1 MKPLNLL
8 ASCIAALSLAACS
21 SSGGSSPGVAGNAN
35 PGTGGGNIGTS
46 PGGGGNGSTTP
57 AIPGSRDNEIP
68 TGPGAGN
75 ANPGTGGGNIG
86 TSPVGGGNGST
97 TPAIPG
103 SRDNEIPTGPGA
115 GNANPGTGGGNIGT
129 SPVGGGNG
137 STTPAIPGSRDN
149 EIPTGPG
156 AGNANPTPTD
166 PTPTPDP
173 DLSDVQ
179 GNLLRT
185 LTGKESDSADIKFNK
200 IHSYLQSDNINTVLL
215 DGEKIT
221 LIPACYFSGQGCVA
235 GMAGPDYRRIDPKDD
250 ENKAVTD
257 HSKMYYNWRRNRDGE
272 PIQKTVASKHLNYAR
287 YGWVYFYPPDDDRD
301 YVGRE
306 YFFAH
311 GQPTELAGK
320 DAMPVEGKAVYRG
333 YALVS
338 YGSSPTSFAPSRYD
352 ARFNVDF
359 GAKTLSG
366 KLNAD
371 KEDYMS
377 SVEFKAKING
387 NTFSGDT
394 AYPDKSNNYNVGV
407 YTEGGFYGPQAQ
419 ELSGVFSGR
428 AAGIW
433 DFPAFKGSFGASKQ

>member
-21 SSGGSSPGVAGNAN
+21 SSGSSSPGVAGNAN

-46 PGGGGNGSTTP
+46 PGGGGNGNGNTTP
-57 AIPGSRDNEIP
+57 TNPGNGSGNDIP

-86 TSPVGGGNGST
+86 TSPGGGGNGST
-97 TPAIPG
+97 TPA
-103 SRDNEIPTGPGA
+103 
-115 GNANPGTGGGNIGT
+115 NPGN
-129 SPVGGGNG
+129 GNG
-137 STTPAIPGSRDN
+137 ND
-149 EIPTGPG
+149 IPTGPG

-235 GMAGPDYRRIDPKDD
+235 GMAGPDYRRVDPKDD
-250 ENKAVTD
+250 ENRAVTD

-287 YGWVYFYPPDDDRD
+287 YGWVYFYPPAGEPL
-301 YVGRE
+301 YFGKE
-306 YFFAH
+306 AFFAH
-311 GQPTELAGK
+311 GQPTALEGK
-320 DAMPVEGKAVYRG
+320 ESMPLEGKADYRG

-338 YGSSPTSFAPSRYD
+338 FGHHPTSEAPARYD
-352 ARFNVDF
+352 THFHVDF
-359 GAKTLSG
+359 GSKSLTG
-366 KLNAD
+366 KLNTN
-371 KEDYMS
+371 KKDYASLATS
-377 SVEFKAKING
+377 SVELKATISG
-387 NTFSGDT
+387 NTFRGDSSHF
-394 AYPDKSNNYNVGV
+394 DGIGSEKIGV
-407 YTEGGFYGPQAQ
+407 YTEGGFYGPGAQ
-419 ELSGVFSGR
+419 ELAGVFVGR
-428 AAGIW
+428 VGGEW
-433 DFPAFKGSFGASKQ
+433 DYPVLSGSFGASKQTTAAPKPNPVAIHTDIIGTK

>member
-21 SSGGSSPGVAGNAN
+21 SSGSSSPGVAGNAN

-46 PGGGGNGSTTP
+46 PGGGGNGNGNTTP
-57 AIPGSRDNEIP
+57 TNPGNGSGNDIP

-86 TSPVGGGNGST
+86 TSPGGGGNGNT
-97 TPAIPG
+97 TPA
-103 SRDNEIPTGPGA
+103 
-115 GNANPGTGGGNIGT
+115 NPGN
-129 SPVGGGNG
+129 GNG
-137 STTPAIPGSRDN
+137 ND
-149 EIPTGPG
+149 IPTGPG

-166 PTPTPDP
+166 PTPAPDP

-185 LTGKESDSADIKFNK
+185 LVDKEWESVESSDVKYEQRHK
-200 IHSYLQSDNINTVLL
+200 PLQSDNINTVLL

-287 YGWVYFYPPDDDRD
+287 YGWVYFYPPAGEPL
-301 YVGRE
+301 YFGKE
-306 YFFAH
+306 AFFAH
-311 GQPTELAGK
+311 GQPTALEGK
-320 DAMPVEGKAVYRG
+320 EGMPLEGKADYRG

-338 YGSSPTSFAPSRYD
+338 FGHHPTSEAPARYD
-352 ARFNVDF
+352 THFHVDF
-359 GAKTLSG
+359 GSKSLTG
-366 KLNAD
+366 KLNTN
-371 KEDYMS
+371 KKDYASLATS
-377 SVEFKAKING
+377 SVELKATISG
-387 NTFSGDT
+387 NTFRGDSSHF
-394 AYPDKSNNYNVGV
+394 DGIGSEKIGV
-407 YTEGGFYGPQAQ
+407 YTEGGFYGPGAQ
-419 ELSGVFSGR
+419 ELAGVFVGR
-428 AAGIW
+428 VGGEW
-433 DFPAFKGSFGASKQ
+433 DYPVLSGSFGASKQTTAAPKPNPVAIHTDIIGTK

>member
-21 SSGGSSPGVAGNAN
+21 SSGSSSPGVAGNAN

-57 AIPGSRDNEIP
+57 A
-68 TGPGAGN
+68 
-75 ANPGTGGGNIG
+75 NPGN
-86 TSPVGGGNGST
+86 GNGN
-97 TPAIPG
+97 
-103 SRDNEIPTGPGA
+103 D
-115 GNANPGTGGGNIGT
+115 
-129 SPVGGGNG
+129 
-137 STTPAIPGSRDN
+137 
-149 EIPTGPG
+149 IPTGPG

-366 KLNAD
+366 NLKAD

>member
-21 SSGGSSPGVAGNAN
+21 SSGSSSPGVAGNAN

-57 AIPGSRDNEIP
+57 A
-68 TGPGAGN
+68 
-75 ANPGTGGGNIG
+75 NPGN
-86 TSPVGGGNGST
+86 GNGN
-97 TPAIPG
+97 
-103 SRDNEIPTGPGA
+103 D
-115 GNANPGTGGGNIGT
+115 
-129 SPVGGGNG
+129 
-137 STTPAIPGSRDN
+137 
-149 EIPTGPG
+149 IPTGPG

-235 GMAGPDYRRIDPKDD
+235 GMAGPDYRRVDPKDD
-250 ENKAVTD
+250 ENRAVTD

-287 YGWVYFYPPDDDRD
+287 YGWVYFYPPNDDRD
-301 YVGRE
+301 YLGRE

-320 DAMPVEGKAVYRG
+320 EGMPVEGKASYRG

-338 YGSSPTSFAPSRYD
+338 HGYSPTSYAPTRYD
-352 ARFNVDF
+352 ARFAVDF

-366 KLNAD
+366 NLKAD
-371 KEDYMS
+371 KTDYMS

-394 AYPDKSNNYNVGV
+394 AYFDKSSNYNVGV

-428 AAGIW
+428 AEAKW
-433 DFPAFKGSFGASKQ
+433 DYPTFKGSFGASKQ

>member
-8 ASCIAALSLAACS
+8 ASCLAALSLAACS
-21 SSGGSSPGVAGNAN
+21 SSGSSSPGVAGNAN

-46 PGGGGNGSTTP
+46 PSGGGNGSTNPTN
-57 AIPGSRDNEIP
+57 PGNGSGNDTP

-86 TSPVGGGNGST
+86 TSPSDGGNGST
-97 TPAIPG
+97 TPA
-103 SRDNEIPTGPGA
+103 
-115 GNANPGTGGGNIGT
+115 NPGN
-129 SPVGGGNG
+129 GNG
-137 STTPAIPGSRDN
+137 ND
-149 EIPTGPG
+149 IPTGPG

-166 PTPTPDP
+166 LTPAPDP

-179 GNLLRT
+179 GNLMRT
-185 LTGKESDSADIKFNK
+185 PAGTESDSADIKFNK

-215 DGEKIT
+215 DGKKIT

-366 KLNAD
+366 NLKAD

-394 AYPDKSNNYNVGV
+394 AYFDKSSNYNVGV

-433 DFPAFKGSFGASKQ
+433 DFPTFKGSFGASKQ

>member
-8 ASCIAALSLAACS
+8 ASCLAALSLAACS
-21 SSGGSSPGVAGNAN
+21 SSGSSSPGVAGNAN

-46 PGGGGNGSTTP
+46 PGGGGNGNGNTTP
-57 AIPGSRDNEIP
+57 TNPGNGSGNDIP

-86 TSPVGGGNGST
+86 TSPGGGGNGNA
-97 TPAIPG
+97 TP
-103 SRDNEIPTGPGA
+103 
-115 GNANPGTGGGNIGT
+115 ANPGN
-129 SPVGGGNG
+129 GNG
-137 STTPAIPGSRDN
+137 ND
-149 EIPTGPG
+149 IPTGPG

-166 PTPTPDP
+166 PTPAPDP

-366 KLNAD
+366 NLKAD

-394 AYPDKSNNYNVGV
+394 AYFDKSSNYNVGV

-433 DFPAFKGSFGASKQ
+433 DFPTFKGSFGASKQ

>member
-21 SSGGSSPGVAGNAN
+21 SSGSSSPGVAGNAN

-57 AIPGSRDNEIP
+57 A
-68 TGPGAGN
+68 
-75 ANPGTGGGNIG
+75 NPGN
-86 TSPVGGGNGST
+86 GNGN
-97 TPAIPG
+97 
-103 SRDNEIPTGPGA
+103 D
-115 GNANPGTGGGNIGT
+115 
-129 SPVGGGNG
+129 
-137 STTPAIPGSRDN
+137 
-149 EIPTGPG
+149 IPTGPG

-235 GMAGPDYRRIDPKDD
+235 GMAGPDYRRVDPKDD
-250 ENKAVTD
+250 ENRAVTD

-287 YGWVYFYPPDDDRD
+287 YGWVYFYPPAGEPL
-301 YVGRE
+301 YFGKE
-306 YFFAH
+306 AFFAH
-311 GQPTELAGK
+311 GQPTAL
-320 DAMPVEGKAVYRG
+320 EGK
-333 YALVS
+333 
-338 YGSSPTSFAPSRYD
+338 
-352 ARFNVDF
+352 
-359 GAKTLSG
+359 
-366 KLNAD
+366 
-371 KEDYMS
+371 
-377 SVEFKAKING
+377 
-387 NTFSGDT
+387 
-394 AYPDKSNNYNVGV
+394 
-407 YTEGGFYGPQAQ
+407 EGMQAH
-419 ELSGVFSGR
+419 S
-428 AAGIW
+428 A
-433 DFPAFKGSFGASKQ
+433 

>member
-8 ASCIAALSLAACS
+8 ASFIAALSLAACS
-21 SSGGSSPGVAGNAN
+21 SSGSSP
-35 PGTGGGNIGTS
+35 S
-46 PGGGGNGSTTP
+46 
-57 AIPGSRDNEIP
+57 
-68 TGPGAGN
+68 GAGN

-86 TSPVGGGNGST
+86 TSPVGGDNGGA
-97 TPAIPG
+97 TP
-103 SRDNEIPTGPGA
+103 T
-115 GNANPGTGGGNIGT
+115 NPGNDT
-129 SPVGGGNG
+129 
-137 STTPAIPGSRDN
+137 
-149 EIPTGPG
+149 PTGPG

-166 PTPTPDP
+166 PTPAPDP
-173 DLSDVQ
+173 DLSGVQ

-185 LTGKESDSADIKFNK
+185 LVGKEWESVASPDVKYEQRHK
-200 IHSYLQSDNINTVLL
+200 PLQSDNINTVLL

-221 LIPACYFSGQGCVA
+221 LIPACYFSGQGCIA

-257 HSKMYYNWRRNRDGE
+257 HSKMYYKWRRSGDGE

-287 YGWVYFYPPDDDRD
+287 YGWVYFYPPNDDRD
-301 YVGRE
+301 YLGRE

-320 DAMPVEGKAVYRG
+320 EGMPVEGKASYRG

-338 YGSSPTSFAPSRYD
+338 HGYSPTSYAPTRYD
-352 ARFNVDF
+352 ARFAVDF

-366 KLNAD
+366 NLKAD
-371 KEDYMS
+371 KTDYMS

-394 AYPDKSNNYNVGV
+394 AYFDKSSNYNVGV

-428 AAGIW
+428 AEAKW
-433 DFPAFKGSFGASKQ
+433 DYPTFKGSFGASKQ

>member
-21 SSGGSSPGVAGNAN
+21 SSGSSSPGVAGNAN

-57 AIPGSRDNEIP
+57 ANPGNGNGNDIP

-86 TSPVGGGNGST
+86 TSPTDGGNGST
-97 TPAIPG
+97 TPA
-103 SRDNEIPTGPGA
+103 
-115 GNANPGTGGGNIGT
+115 NPGN
-129 SPVGGGNG
+129 GNG
-137 STTPAIPGSRDN
+137 ND
-149 EIPTGPG
+149 IPTGPG

-166 PTPTPDP
+166 PTPAPDP

-185 LTGKESDSADIKFNK
+185 LVDKEWESVESSDVKYEQRHK
-200 IHSYLQSDNINTVLL
+200 PLQSDNINTVLL

-366 KLNAD
+366 NLKAD

-394 AYPDKSNNYNVGV
+394 AYFDKSSNYNVGV

-428 AAGIW
+428 AEAKW
-433 DFPAFKGSFGASKQ
+433 DYPTFKGSFGASKQ

>member
-21 SSGGSSPGVAGNAN
+21 SSGSSSPGVAGNAN

-57 AIPGSRDNEIP
+57 ANPGNGNGNDIP

-86 TSPVGGGNGST
+86 TSPGGGGNGST
-97 TPAIPG
+97 TPA
-103 SRDNEIPTGPGA
+103 
-115 GNANPGTGGGNIGT
+115 NPGN
-129 SPVGGGNG
+129 GNG
-137 STTPAIPGSRDN
+137 ND
-149 EIPTGPG
+149 IPTGPG

-235 GMAGPDYRRIDPKDD
+235 GMAGPDYRRVDPKDD
-250 ENKAVTD
+250 ENRAVTD

-272 PIQKTVASKHLNYAR
+272 PIQKTVASKHLNSAR
-287 YGWVYFYPPDDDRD
+287 YGWVYFYPPAGEPL
-301 YVGRE
+301 YFGKE
-306 YFFAH
+306 AFFAH
-311 GQPTELAGK
+311 GQPTALEGK
-320 DAMPVEGKAVYRG
+320 EGMPLEGKADYRG

-338 YGSSPTSFAPSRYD
+338 FGHHPTSEAPARYD
-352 ARFNVDF
+352 THFHVDF
-359 GAKTLSG
+359 GSKSLTG
-366 KLNAD
+366 KLNTN
-371 KEDYMS
+371 KKDYASLATS
-377 SVEFKAKING
+377 SVELKATISG
-387 NTFSGDT
+387 NTFRGDSSHF
-394 AYPDKSNNYNVGV
+394 DGIGSEKIGV
-407 YTEGGFYGPQAQ
+407 YTEGGFYGPGAQ
-419 ELSGVFSGR
+419 ELAGVFVGR
-428 AAGIW
+428 VGGEW
-433 DFPAFKGSFGASKQ
+433 DYPVLSGSFGASKQTTAAPKPNPVAIHTDIIGTK

>member
-8 ASCIAALSLAACS
+8 ASCLAALSLAACS
-21 SSGGSSPGVAGNAN
+21 SSGSSSPGVAGNAN

-46 PGGGGNGSTTP
+46 PGGGGNGNGNTTP
-57 AIPGSRDNEIP
+57 TNPGNGSGNDIP

-86 TSPVGGGNGST
+86 TSPGGGGNGNT
-97 TPAIPG
+97 TPA
-103 SRDNEIPTGPGA
+103 
-115 GNANPGTGGGNIGT
+115 NPGN
-129 SPVGGGNG
+129 GNG
-137 STTPAIPGSRDN
+137 ND
-149 EIPTGPG
+149 IPTGPG

-166 PTPTPDP
+166 PTPAPDP

-366 KLNAD
+366 NLKAD

-394 AYPDKSNNYNVGV
+394 AYFDKSSNYNVGV

-433 DFPAFKGSFGASKQ
+433 DFPTFKGSFGASKQ

>member
-8 ASCIAALSLAACS
+8 ASCLAALSLAACS
-21 SSGGSSPGVAGNAN
+21 SSGSSSPGVAGNAN

-57 AIPGSRDNEIP
+57 A
-68 TGPGAGN
+68 
-75 ANPGTGGGNIG
+75 NPGN
-86 TSPVGGGNGST
+86 GNGN
-97 TPAIPG
+97 
-103 SRDNEIPTGPGA
+103 D
-115 GNANPGTGGGNIGT
+115 
-129 SPVGGGNG
+129 
-137 STTPAIPGSRDN
+137 
-149 EIPTGPG
+149 IPTGPG

-166 PTPTPDP
+166 PTPKPDP
-173 DLSDVQ
+173 ALSGVQ

-185 LTGKESDSADIKFNK
+185 LVGKEWE
-200 IHSYLQSDNINTVLL
+200 SYVESRDVKYEQLHKPLQSDNINTVLL

-366 KLNAD
+366 NLKAD

-394 AYPDKSNNYNVGV
+394 AYFDKSSNYNVGV

>member
-21 SSGGSSPGVAGNAN
+21 SSGSSSPGVAGNAN

-46 PGGGGNGSTTP
+46 PSGGGNGSTNPTN
-57 AIPGSRDNEIP
+57 PGNGSGNDTP

-86 TSPVGGGNGST
+86 TSPTDGGNGST
-97 TPAIPG
+97 TPA
-103 SRDNEIPTGPGA
+103 
-115 GNANPGTGGGNIGT
+115 NPGN
-129 SPVGGGNG
+129 GNG
-137 STTPAIPGSRDN
+137 ND
-149 EIPTGPG
+149 IPTGPG

-166 PTPTPDP
+166 PTPAPDP

-179 GNLLRT
+179 GNLMRT
-185 LTGKESDSADIKFNK
+185 PAGTESDSADIKFNK

-215 DGEKIT
+215 DGKKIT

-366 KLNAD
+366 NLKAD

-394 AYPDKSNNYNVGV
+394 AYFDKSSNYNVGV

-433 DFPAFKGSFGASKQ
+433 DFPTFKGSFGASKQ

>member
-21 SSGGSSPGVAGNAN
+21 SSGSSSPGVAGNANPGTGGGNIGTSPSGGGNGSTNPTNPGNGSGNDTPTGPGAGNAN

-46 PGGGGNGSTTP
+46 PGGGGNGNTTP
-57 AIPGSRDNEIP
+57 A
-68 TGPGAGN
+68 
-75 ANPGTGGGNIG
+75 NPGN
-86 TSPVGGGNGST
+86 GNGN
-97 TPAIPG
+97 
-103 SRDNEIPTGPGA
+103 D
-115 GNANPGTGGGNIGT
+115 
-129 SPVGGGNG
+129 
-137 STTPAIPGSRDN
+137 
-149 EIPTGPG
+149 IPTGPG

-166 PTPTPDP
+166 PTPAPDP

-179 GNLLRT
+179 GNLMRT
-185 LTGKESDSADIKFNK
+185 PAGTESDSADIKFNK

-215 DGEKIT
+215 DGKKIT

-366 KLNAD
+366 NLKAD

-394 AYPDKSNNYNVGV
+394 AYFDKSSNYNVGV

-433 DFPAFKGSFGASKQ
+433 DFPTFKGSFGASKQ

>member
-8 ASCIAALSLAACS
+8 ASFIAALSLAACS
-21 SSGGSSPGVAGNAN
+21 SSGSSPSGAGNAN

-46 PGGGGNGSTTP
+46 PVGGDNGGATP
-57 AIPGSRDNEIP
+57 TNPGNDTP

-97 TPAIPG
+97 
-103 SRDNEIPTGPGA
+103 NPT
-115 GNANPGTGGGNIGT
+115 NPGN
-129 SPVGGGNG
+129 GNG
-137 STTPAIPGSRDN
+137 A
-149 EIPTGPG
+149 
-156 AGNANPTPTD
+156 PTD
-166 PTPTPDP
+166 PTPKPDP
-173 DLSDVQ
+173 DLSGVQ

-185 LTGKESDSADIKFNK
+185 LVGKEWESVASPDVKYEQWHK
-200 IHSYLQSDNINTVLL
+200 PLQSDNINTVLL

-221 LIPACYFSGQGCVA
+221 LIPACYFSGQGCIA

-257 HSKMYYNWRRNRDGE
+257 HSKMYYKWRRSGDGE

-287 YGWVYFYPPDDDRD
+287 YGWVYFYPPNDDRD
-301 YVGRE
+301 YLGRE

-320 DAMPVEGKAVYRG
+320 EGMPVEGKASYRG

-338 YGSSPTSFAPSRYD
+338 HGYSPTSYAPTRYD
-352 ARFNVDF
+352 ARFAVDF

-366 KLNAD
+366 NLKAD
-371 KEDYMS
+371 KTDYMS

-394 AYPDKSNNYNVGV
+394 DYFDKSSNYNVGV

-428 AAGIW
+428 AEAKW
-433 DFPAFKGSFGASKQ
+433 DYPTFKGSFGASKQ

>member
-8 ASCIAALSLAACS
+8 ASFIAALSLAACS
-21 SSGGSSPGVAGNAN
+21 SSGSSP
-35 PGTGGGNIGTS
+35 S
-46 PGGGGNGSTTP
+46 
-57 AIPGSRDNEIP
+57 
-68 TGPGAGN
+68 GAGN

-86 TSPVGGGNGST
+86 TSPVGGGNGGT
-97 TPAIPG
+97 TPTNPG
-103 SRDNEIPTGPGA
+103 NDTPTGPGA
-115 GNANPGTGGGNIGT
+115 GNANPGI
-129 SPVGGGNG
+129 GGGNG
-137 STTPAIPGSRDN
+137 ST
-149 EIPTGPG
+149 
-156 AGNANPTPTD
+156 NPTNPGNGNGAPTD
-166 PTPTPDP
+166 PTPKPDP

-185 LTGKESDSADIKFNK
+185 LVGKEWESVASPDVKYEQWHK
-200 IHSYLQSDNINTVLL
+200 PLQSDNINTVLL

-221 LIPACYFSGQGCVA
+221 LIPACYFSGQGCIA

-257 HSKMYYNWRRNRDGE
+257 HSKMYYKWRRSGDGE

-287 YGWVYFYPPDDDRD
+287 YGWVYFYPPNDDRD
-301 YVGRE
+301 YLGRE

-320 DAMPVEGKAVYRG
+320 EGMPVEGKASYRG

-338 YGSSPTSFAPSRYD
+338 HGYSPTSYAPTRYD
-352 ARFNVDF
+352 ARFAVDF

-366 KLNAD
+366 NLKAD
-371 KEDYMS
+371 KTDYMS

-394 AYPDKSNNYNVGV
+394 DYFDKSSNYNVGV

-428 AAGIW
+428 AEAKW
-433 DFPAFKGSFGASKQ
+433 DYPTFKGSFGASKQ

>member
-21 SSGGSSPGVAGNAN
+21 SSGSSSPGVAGNAN

-46 PGGGGNGSTTP
+46 PSGGGNGSTNPTN
-57 AIPGSRDNEIP
+57 PGNGSGNDTP

-86 TSPVGGGNGST
+86 TSPTDGGNGST
-97 TPAIPG
+97 TPA
-103 SRDNEIPTGPGA
+103 
-115 GNANPGTGGGNIGT
+115 NPGN
-129 SPVGGGNG
+129 GNG
-137 STTPAIPGSRDN
+137 ND
-149 EIPTGPG
+149 IPTGPG

-166 PTPTPDP
+166 PTPAPDP

-179 GNLLRT
+179 GNLMRT
-185 LTGKESDSADIKFNK
+185 PAGTESDSADIKFNK

-366 KLNAD
+366 NLKAD

-394 AYPDKSNNYNVGV
+394 AYFDKSSNYNVGV

-433 DFPAFKGSFGASKQ
+433 DFPTFKGSFGASKQ

>member
-21 SSGGSSPGVAGNAN
+21 SSGSSSPGVAGNAN

-57 AIPGSRDNEIP
+57 ANPGNGNGNDIP

-86 TSPVGGGNGST
+86 TSPGGGGNGST
-97 TPAIPG
+97 TPA
-103 SRDNEIPTGPGA
+103 
-115 GNANPGTGGGNIGT
+115 NPGN
-129 SPVGGGNG
+129 GNG
-137 STTPAIPGSRDN
+137 ND
-149 EIPTGPG
+149 IPTGPG

-235 GMAGPDYRRIDPKDD
+235 GMAGPDYRRVDPKDD
-250 ENKAVTD
+250 ENRAVTD

-366 KLNAD
+366 NLKAD

-394 AYPDKSNNYNVGV
+394 AYFDKSSNYNVGV

-433 DFPAFKGSFGASKQ
+433 DFPTFKGSFGASKQ

>member
-21 SSGGSSPGVAGNAN
+21 SSGSSSPGVAGNAN

-57 AIPGSRDNEIP
+57 ANPGNGNGNDIP

-86 TSPVGGGNGST
+86 TSPGGGGNGST
-97 TPAIPG
+97 TPA
-103 SRDNEIPTGPGA
+103 
-115 GNANPGTGGGNIGT
+115 NPGN
-129 SPVGGGNG
+129 GNG
-137 STTPAIPGSRDN
+137 ND
-149 EIPTGPG
+149 IPTGPG

-166 PTPTPDP
+166 PTPAPDP

-311 GQPTELAGK
+311 VQPTELAGK

-366 KLNAD
+366 NLKAD
-371 KEDYMS
+371 KTDYMS

-433 DFPAFKGSFGASKQ
+433 DFPTFKGSFGASKQ

>member
-21 SSGGSSPGVAGNAN
+21 SSGSSSPGVAGNAN

-57 AIPGSRDNEIP
+57 ANPGNGNGNDIP

-86 TSPVGGGNGST
+86 TSPGGGGNGST
-97 TPAIPG
+97 TPA
-103 SRDNEIPTGPGA
+103 
-115 GNANPGTGGGNIGT
+115 NPGN
-129 SPVGGGNG
+129 GNG
-137 STTPAIPGSRDN
+137 ND
-149 EIPTGPG
+149 IPTGPG

-366 KLNAD
+366 NLKAD

-394 AYPDKSNNYNVGV
+394 AYFDKSSNYNVGV

-433 DFPAFKGSFGASKQ
+433 DFPTFKGSFGASKQ

>member
-21 SSGGSSPGVAGNAN
+21 SSGSSSPGVAGNAN

-57 AIPGSRDNEIP
+57 ANPGNGNGNDIP

-86 TSPVGGGNGST
+86 TSPTDGGNGST
-97 TPAIPG
+97 TP
-103 SRDNEIPTGPGA
+103 T
-115 GNANPGTGGGNIGT
+115 NPGN
-129 SPVGGGNG
+129 GNG
-137 STTPAIPGSRDN
+137 ND
-149 EIPTGPG
+149 IPTGPG

-166 PTPTPDP
+166 PTPAPDP

-185 LTGKESDSADIKFNK
+185 LVDKEWESVESSDVKYEQRHK
-200 IHSYLQSDNINTVLL
+200 PLQSDNINTVLL

-235 GMAGPDYRRIDPKDD
+235 GMAGPDYRRVDPKDD
-250 ENKAVTD
+250 ENRAVTD

-287 YGWVYFYPPDDDRD
+287 YGWVYFYPPAGEPL
-301 YVGRE
+301 YFGKE
-306 YFFAH
+306 AFFAH
-311 GQPTELAGK
+311 GQPTALEGK
-320 DAMPVEGKAVYRG
+320 EGMPLEGKADYRG

-338 YGSSPTSFAPSRYD
+338 FGHDPTSEAPARYD
-352 ARFNVDF
+352 THFHVDF
-359 GAKTLSG
+359 GSKSLTG
-366 KLNAD
+366 KLNTN
-371 KEDYMS
+371 KKDYASLATS
-377 SVEFKAKING
+377 SVELKATISG
-387 NTFSGDT
+387 NTFRGDSSHF
-394 AYPDKSNNYNVGV
+394 DGIGSEKIGV
-407 YTEGGFYGPQAQ
+407 YTEGGFYGPGAQ
-419 ELSGVFSGR
+419 ELAGVFVGR
-428 AAGIW
+428 VGGEW
-433 DFPAFKGSFGASKQ
+433 DYPVLSGSFGASKQTTAAPKPNPVAIHTDIIGTK

>member
-8 ASCIAALSLAACS
+8 ASCLAALSLAACS
-21 SSGGSSPGVAGNAN
+21 SSGSSSPGVAGNAN

-46 PGGGGNGSTTP
+46 PGGGGNGNGNTTP
-57 AIPGSRDNEIP
+57 TNPGNGSGNDIP

-86 TSPVGGGNGST
+86 TSPGGGGNGNT
-97 TPAIPG
+97 TP
-103 SRDNEIPTGPGA
+103 T
-115 GNANPGTGGGNIGT
+115 NPGN
-129 SPVGGGNG
+129 GNG
-137 STTPAIPGSRDN
+137 ND
-149 EIPTGPG
+149 IPTGPG

-166 PTPTPDP
+166 PTPAPDP

-185 LTGKESDSADIKFNK
+185 LVDKEWESVESSDVKYEQRHK
-200 IHSYLQSDNINTVLL
+200 PLQSDNINTVLL

-366 KLNAD
+366 NLKAD

-394 AYPDKSNNYNVGV
+394 AYFDKSSNYNVGV

-433 DFPAFKGSFGASKQ
+433 DFPTFKGSFGASKQ

>member
-1 MKPLNLL
+1 MSGPSFHLKLKQTQQLNQ
-8 ASCIAALSLAACS
+8 AMRQSLRILHMSGIELDREVELGRGPVDFKA
-21 SSGGSSPGVAGNAN
+21 SSG
-35 PGTGGGNIGTS
+35 TS
-46 PGGGGNGSTTP
+46 ARLLIEVKKLHNG
-57 AIPGSRDNEIP
+57 RFW
-68 TGPGAGN
+68 
-75 ANPGTGGGNIG
+75 
-86 TSPVGGGNGST
+86 NG
-97 TPAIPG
+97 
-103 SRDNEIPTGPGA
+103 
-115 GNANPGTGGGNIGT
+115 
-129 SPVGGGNG
+129 
-137 STTPAIPGSRDN
+137 
-149 EIPTGPG
+149 
-156 AGNANPTPTD
+156 
-166 PTPTPDP
+166 
-173 DLSDVQ
+173 
-179 GNLLRT
+179 LRYQ
-185 LTGKESDSADIKFNK
+185 LP
-200 IHSYLQSDNINTVLL
+200 SYLQSDNINTVLL

-366 KLNAD
+366 NLKAD

-394 AYPDKSNNYNVGV
+394 AYFDKSSNYNVGV

-433 DFPAFKGSFGASKQ
+433 DFPTFKGSFGASKQ

>member
-8 ASCIAALSLAACS
+8 ASCLAALSLAACS
-21 SSGGSSPGVAGNAN
+21 SSGSSSPGVAGNAN

-46 PGGGGNGSTTP
+46 PGGGGNGNGNTTP
-57 AIPGSRDNEIP
+57 TNPGNGSGNDIP

-86 TSPVGGGNGST
+86 TSPGGGGNGNT
-97 TPAIPG
+97 TPA
-103 SRDNEIPTGPGA
+103 
-115 GNANPGTGGGNIGT
+115 NPGN
-129 SPVGGGNG
+129 GNG
-137 STTPAIPGSRDN
+137 ND
-149 EIPTGPG
+149 IPTGPG

-166 PTPTPDP
+166 PTPAPDP

-179 GNLLRT
+179 GNLMRT
-185 LTGKESDSADIKFNK
+185 PAGTESDSADIKFNK

-215 DGEKIT
+215 DGKKIT

-366 KLNAD
+366 NLKAD

-394 AYPDKSNNYNVGV
+394 AYFDKSSNYNVGV

-433 DFPAFKGSFGASKQ
+433 DFPTFKGSFGASKQ